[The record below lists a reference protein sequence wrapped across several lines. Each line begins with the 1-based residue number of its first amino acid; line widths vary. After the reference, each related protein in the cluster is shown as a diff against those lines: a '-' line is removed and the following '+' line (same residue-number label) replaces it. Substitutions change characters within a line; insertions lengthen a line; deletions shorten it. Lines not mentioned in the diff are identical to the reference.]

1 VVSAG
6 CPRGTVAR
14 PCGVEGSEASHDG
27 AVSGRVLYLVGGPPR
42 VGKSSLAQRLVAADG
57 IPWLPTDVVRTVVR
71 QVVPEIDAVDRD
83 PVDFARLADVMYPH
97 IEQAAEVC
105 AEEAERFLIEG
116 FELSPSYPAR
126 LEAALA
132 GVSVR
137 ACVLG
142 HQTFS
147 PGDLA
152 SYCGPKPQH
161 ESESSAAELDEAAS
175 WIRERSRQLRQECQR
190 ERCPYIDVGVL
201 GFNDAMDEG
210 RRRLLGHG

>member
-1 VVSAG
+1 MMAPSM
-6 CPRGTVAR
+6 
-14 PCGVEGSEASHDG
+14 
-27 AVSGRVLYLVGGPPR
+27 SGHVLYLVGGPPR

-71 QVVPEIDAVDRD
+71 QVVPEIDAVDQD
-83 PVDFARLADVMYPH
+83 PVDFTRLADMMYPY

-105 AEEAERFLIEG
+105 AEEAEQFLIEG

-137 ACVLG
+137 ACFLG

-147 PGDLA
+147 AGDLA
-152 SYCGPKPQH
+152 SYRGPKPQH
-161 ESESSAAELDEAAS
+161 ESESSPAELDEAAS
-175 WIRERSRQLRQECQR
+175 WIRELSGQLRHECQR
-190 ERCPYIDVGVL
+190 EGHPYVDVGVL
-201 GFNDAMDEG
+201 GFSNAMHEG
-210 RRRLLGHG
+210 RRRLLGQQSSSTSTDSS